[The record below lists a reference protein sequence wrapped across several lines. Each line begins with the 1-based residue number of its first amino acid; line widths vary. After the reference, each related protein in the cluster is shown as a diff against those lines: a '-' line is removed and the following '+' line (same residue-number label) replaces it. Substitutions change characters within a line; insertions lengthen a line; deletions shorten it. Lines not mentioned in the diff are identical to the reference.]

1 MNGYN
6 NHHNRRV
13 CVKYKTGSF
22 MLILF
27 SDVGGK
33 INTTFYDSNYKAS
46 IARDKHIA
54 EYANHS
60 GVVLRILSNTKDS
73 SEKWDYIP

>member
-1 MNGYN
+1 
-6 NHHNRRV
+6 
-13 CVKYKTGSF
+13 

-46 IARDKHIA
+46 IARDKHIS
-54 EYANHS
+54 EYVGHS